1 MTHNHTKCRRTEKSA
16 SHPLDSRH
24 CIVMAPD
31 MNSVESRSIQE
42 FEGWVRE
49 HQAGL
54 RAFIRALG
62 ADEAWV
68 DDLAQ
73 ETFIIA
79 YRRMETSQAATDLAK
94 WLRGIARNL
103 VANELRKEA
112 RRSRLLPSA
121 IAEVL
126 VRQTG
131 EDVAFDREFNH
142 LLSPMQECVG
152 RLPPRSQ
159 ELLRRRYSGGE
170 NATSLAREF
179 GMQAN
184 AARQTLLR
192 LRVAVKECI
201 ERKIGGAW
209 L

>member
-1 MTHNHTKCRRTEKSA
+1 MDA
-16 SHPLDSRH
+16 
-24 CIVMAPD
+24 
-31 MNSVESRSIQE
+31 VESRSVQE

-49 HQAGL
+49 HQVGL

-79 YRRMETSQAATDLAK
+79 YRRMETSLAVTNLAK
-94 WLRGIARNL
+94 WLRGIARKL

-112 RRSRLLPSA
+112 RRSRLFPSA

-126 VRQTG
+126 CRQTD
-131 EDVAFDREFNH
+131 EDMALDREFDH
-142 LLSPMQECVG
+142 LLPPMQECVA

-159 ELLRRRYSGGE
+159 ELLRRRYAGGE
-170 NATSLAREF
+170 NATSLAHEF
-179 GMQAN
+179 GMKAN
-184 AARQTLLR
+184 AVRQTLLR
-192 LRVAVKECI
+192 LRVAVKECV

>member
-1 MTHNHTKCRRTEKSA
+1 M
-16 SHPLDSRH
+16 
-24 CIVMAPD
+24 
-31 MNSVESRSIQE
+31 QE

-73 ETFIIA
+73 ETFVIA
-79 YRRMETSQAATDLAK
+79 YRRMEVSQAAADLAK

-112 RRSRLLPSA
+112 RRSRLFPSA

-126 VRQTG
+126 LRQTG
-131 EDVAFDREFNH
+131 EDEALAREFNH
-142 LLSPMQECVG
+142 LLPPMQECVG

-170 NATSLAREF
+170 NAVSLAREF
-179 GMQAN
+179 GMKAN
-184 AARQTLLR
+184 AVRQTLLR
-192 LRVAVKECI
+192 LRVAVKECV

>member
-1 MTHNHTKCRRTEKSA
+1 MT
-16 SHPLDSRH
+16 
-24 CIVMAPD
+24 PD
-31 MNSVESRSIQE
+31 MNSVESCSVQE

-79 YRRMETSQAATDLAK
+79 YRRMEISRAATDLGK

-112 RRSRLLPSA
+112 RRSRVFPSA
-121 IAEVL
+121 IAQVL
-126 VRQTG
+126 LRQTD
-131 EDVAFDREFNH
+131 E
-142 LLSPMQECVG
+142 
-152 RLPPRSQ
+152 
-159 ELLRRRYSGGE
+159 
-170 NATSLAREF
+170 
-179 GMQAN
+179 GM
-184 AARQTLLR
+184 
-192 LRVAVKECI
+192 
-201 ERKIGGAW
+201 
-209 L
+209 